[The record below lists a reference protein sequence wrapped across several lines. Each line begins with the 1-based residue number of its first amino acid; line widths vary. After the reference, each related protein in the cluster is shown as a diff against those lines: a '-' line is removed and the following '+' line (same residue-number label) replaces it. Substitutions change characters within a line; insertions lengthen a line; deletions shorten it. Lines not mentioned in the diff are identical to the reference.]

1 MSTEIKCPNCGHE
14 FEPTDSIRE
23 EVQKELRTKMTEWQK
38 QQQQKFD
45 AQLLEEKKKTQK
57 ETEEQLRRSIVSDFE
72 NKVRLLEENNKETQ
86 EKLKQARDKEIEFL
100 KKEQALS

>member
-23 EVQKELRTKMTEWQK
+23 EVQRELRTKMTEWQK

-45 AQLLEEKKKTQK
+45 LQLQEEKKKTQK

-72 NKVRLLEENNKETQ
+72 NKLRLAEENNKETQ
-86 EKLKQARDKEIEFL
+86 
-100 KKEQALS
+100 

>member
-23 EVQKELRTKMTEWQK
+23 EVQKELRAKMSEWQK

-45 AQLLEEKKKTQK
+45 VQLLEDKKRTQK
-57 ETEEQLRRSIVSDFE
+57 ETEDLLRKSIVSDFE
-72 NKVRLLEENNKETQ
+72 NKLR
-86 EKLKQARDKEIEFL
+86 
-100 KKEQALS
+100 